1 MICLDTTFLIDLF
14 GGEQEAAAKLQEV
27 SHDERLVTT
36 IINASELLLG
46 LYGAVKSGSSKLIMA
61 KEFLERMEVMTL
73 DLQSITKAGEIKGAL
88 QRIGKPVNEN
98 DLLITGI
105 MLHNGCSTILTRD
118 TKDFER
124 ISGVRVLTY

>member
-27 SHDERLVTT
+27 SRDDRLVTT

-46 LYGAVKSGSSKLIMA
+46 LYGAAKSGSSKLVMA

-88 QRIGKPVNEN
+88 LKEGTPVNHN
-98 DLLITGI
+98 DLLIAGI
-105 MLHNGCSTILTRD
+105 MRQNGCSTILTRD

>member
-14 GGEQEAAAKLQEV
+14 GGEQGAAAKLQEV
-27 SHDERLVTT
+27 SRDDRLVTT

-46 LYGAVKSGSSKLIMA
+46 LYGAAKSGSSKLAMA
-61 KEFLERMEVMTL
+61 KEFLERMEIMTL

-88 QRIGKPVNEN
+88 KRIGKPVNEN

-105 MLHNGCSTILTRD
+105 MLHNGCSTILTRN